1 MATAKDFLKL
11 GDIDGVLRYILLR
24 SDGSLISGNFEDP
37 DAVSQAIVSVGQL
50 CDSFS
55 EDLSNRHY
63 LHLCAEQ
70 TNGENIFIFPLGA
83 FYLGIIK
90 QTDTDPAV
98 LCESVLSFLKAL
110 S

>member
-11 GDIDGVLRYILLR
+11 GEIDGVAKYILLR

-37 DAVSQAIVSVGQL
+37 GSVSQAIVSTGQL
-50 CDSFS
+50 CDNFS
-55 EDLSNRHY
+55 QDLSNRHY
-63 LHLCAEQ
+63 LHLCVEQ
-70 TNGENIFIFPLGA
+70 GNGDNIFIFPLGA

-90 QTDTDPAV
+90 QAGTDPAV
-98 LCESVLSFLKAL
+98 VSESVLSFLKAL